1 MQLHQNS
8 NVAVNEA
15 TLNVA
20 VNVAVNVATS
30 DVAVNVAVNVATSNV
45 AVTRI
50 TGNRVCNTLHSH
62 GRVENM

>member
-15 TLNVA
+15 TLN
-20 VNVAVNVATS
+20 
-30 DVAVNVAVNVATSNV
+30 VAVNVAVNVATSNV